1 MSRSGLILI
10 GPLPPPIDGQSLAFE
25 LLVRGLAAAGVEA
38 QIIDISRPGSHYS
51 RSRAARA
58 YDYARALWRTF
69 RALRQ
74 APEAT
79 LYLTAAQSLAGFL
92 RDAAFVG
99 LASALGRHRIVLHV
113 HGGNY
118 GAFHA
123 AQPRLLRRAIHQLV
137 RASGALIVLSESLR
151 GMFDFAPDVSKRI
164 VVVANGL
171 PTEPPSIGLPKNAP
185 AQGEA
190 WRVLFLSNLV
200 ESKGYLE
207 LIEAIAQLVGEGL
220 HIELD
225 LCGEFRSN
233 PGEDRRVTSPAQ
245 ARELTEASIRRLG
258 LENRVRLRGTV
269 QGAEKERLLSEAHL
283 FALPTR
289 YDAEGQPLSIIEAMA
304 WGCPVIATRYRGIPD
319 LVEDGV
325 TGWLIDRPDPAAIA
339 GRIRALCTASALYA
353 RMSAAGRARF
363 EAKFTRS
370 THLAAL
376 RRVLRV

>member
-1 MSRSGLILI
+1 V
-10 GPLPPPIDGQSLAFE
+10 DAE
-25 LLVRGLAAAGVEA
+25 T
-38 QIIDISRPGSHYS
+38 IDISRPGAQYS

-58 YDYARALWRTF
+58 YDYTRALLQTL
-69 RALRQ
+69 RALQR
-74 APEAT
+74 APRAT
-79 LYLTAAQSLAGFL
+79 VYLTVAQSGAGFL

-99 LASALGRHRIVLHV
+99 LARALGRHRIVLHV

-118 GAFHA
+118 GGFHA
-123 AQPRLLRRAIHQLV
+123 AQPRLLRRAIRRLA
-137 RASGALIVLSESLR
+137 RASDALIVLSESLR
-151 GMFDFAPDVSKRI
+151 GMFDFAPEVSDRI

-171 PTEPPSIGLPKNAP
+171 PAEPPSLGVPKRAP
-185 AQGEA
+185 AEGEA

-207 LIEAIAQLVGEGL
+207 LIEGIAKLVGEGWRV
-220 HIELD
+220 ELD

-245 ARELTEASIRRLG
+245 AREFTEARIRSLG
-258 LENRVRLRGTV
+258 LEHRVRLRGTV
-269 QGAEKERLLSEAHL
+269 QGAEKERLLAEAQV

-339 GRIRALCTASALYA
+339 DRIRALCAAPASYE

-363 EAKFTRS
+363 EAHFTRS
-370 THLAAL
+370 AHLAAL